1 MFDTPPFPHAL
12 SDRPSL
18 RLRDRIQ
25 IALAI
30 ADDTLLRSMLVN
42 CQPAIAPAR
51 KIGRISSAICLSAP
65 QQQTV
70 DGIVE
75 SEEQARLTSLLAERF
90 ELEKDQATQLME
102 DARQADQQAVDLYRF
117 TSVLMR
123 SLEHEER
130 VAIIENMWE
139 MVYAD
144 GVVHEMEDNIVWR
157 VAELLAVD
165 SRERVLLKQR
175 VRDRT
180 GNA

>member
-1 MFDTPPFPHAL
+1 MFDAIKKLFSDLGNSEAESTGLAQDDVRLAEAAL
-12 SDRPSL
+12 L
-18 RLRDRIQ
+18 FHV
-25 IALAI
+25 IA
-30 ADDTLLRSMLVN
+30 
-42 CQPAIAPAR
+42 
-51 KIGRISSAICLSAP
+51 
-65 QQQTV
+65 V

-180 GNA
+180 GNS